1 MAKNFAMKELIATE
15 IWRLAAEAGAYIFVI
30 SNPNNSRQQPI
41 RLHMLSSVSVAAPAM
56 LSVYVFISGNVV
68 FDNLALGKVT
78 IIHSVTSRRISA
90 ALNFYVTRL

>member
-15 IWRLAAEAGAYIFVI
+15 IWRLAAEAGVYIFVI

-41 RLHMLSSVSVAAPAM
+41 RLHMLS
-56 LSVYVFISGNVV
+56 VYVFISRNVV
-68 FDNLALGKVT
+68 FDNFTLRKVT